1 MALYKYKDLINKTIV
16 AKADIKLYRN
26 ALDTAI
32 PYAVIKAG
40 NPIGVLYSWVS
51 AKANRNVD
59 WLMFY
64 DSNNKAYYVPM
75 ISGTLDE
82 AALKQQGVK
91 DVEEQTKEA
100 EDKAK
105 KNAGAV
111 SYYIEKYVPYLLG
124 AIILVPVLKTIINKK
139 L

>member
-1 MALYKYKDLINKTIV
+1 
-16 AKADIKLYRN
+16 
-26 ALDTAI
+26 
-32 PYAVIKAG
+32 
-40 NPIGVLYSWVS
+40 
-51 AKANRNVD
+51 
-59 WLMFY
+59 MFY
-64 DSNNKAYYVPM
+64 DSNNKPYYVPM

-105 KNAGAV
+105 KDAGAV

-124 AIILVPVLKTIINKK
+124 AIIAIPVLKSIIDKK